1 MAHINLL
8 PWREEQRQE
17 QTRQFAV
24 VTVLSLALT
33 GALFL
38 LVHVTFSNQIDHQKF
53 RNKMLEN
60 EIATL
65 DESLKQIDELEDT
78 KEQLLSRMDVI
89 QSLQQRRPQIVHLFD
104 DFVRTV
110 PEGIFLTTIKQSA
123 DQLTIQ
129 GVAESN
135 GRVSAYMRN
144 IDASSWMSTPKLKVI
159 ETKKGTLRSSD
170 FTLITS
176 QSLPDDKKNK
186 NKDTTK
192 GEDS

>member
-17 QTRQFAV
+17 QTRQFA
-24 VTVLSLALT
+24 TMTGLSLLLT
-33 GALFL
+33 GALVF
-38 LVHVTFSNQIDHQKF
+38 LVHVTVENQIDHQEF
-53 RNKMLEN
+53 RNKMLQD

-65 DESLKQIDELEDT
+65 DKALQQIAELEET
-78 KEQLLSRMDVI
+78 KAQLLARMDVI

-110 PEGIFLTTIKQSA
+110 PEGIFLTQITQDA
-123 DQLTIQ
+123 DQLTIK

-144 IDASSWMSTPKLKVI
+144 IDASDWMATPKLKVI
-159 ETKKGTLRSSD
+159 KTKKGVQRSSD
-170 FTLITS
+170 FTLMTS
-176 QSLPDDKKNK
+176 QSLPPSAEKDKSA
-186 NKDTTK
+186 
-192 GEDS
+192 GEGS

>member
-17 QTRQFAV
+17 QTRQFA
-24 VTVLSLALT
+24 TMTGLSLLLTAALV
-33 GALFL
+33 F
-38 LVHVTFSNQIDHQKF
+38 LVHVTVENQIDHQKF
-53 RNKMLEN
+53 RNKMLQD

-65 DESLKQIDELEDT
+65 DKALEQIAKLEET
-78 KEQLLSRMDVI
+78 KAQLLARMDVI

-110 PEGIFLTTIKQSA
+110 PEGIFLSQITQDA
-123 DQLTIQ
+123 DQLTIK

-144 IDASSWMSTPKLKVI
+144 IDASDWMATPKLKVI
-159 ETKKGTLRSSD
+159 KTKKGAQRSSD

-176 QSLPDDKKNK
+176 QSLPPSAD
-186 NKDTTK
+186 KDTDA
-192 GEDS
+192 GEGS

>member
-17 QTRQFAV
+17 QTRQFAT
-24 VTVLSLALT
+24 VTVLSMALT
-33 GALFL
+33 GAIIFM
-38 LVHVTFSNQIDHQKF
+38 VHVMFNNQIEHQKY
-53 RNKMLEN
+53 RNKILQD

-65 DESLKQIDELEDT
+65 DASLKQIDALEDT
-78 KEQLLSRMDVI
+78 KEQLLARMDVI
-89 QSLQQRRPQIVHLFD
+89 QSLQQQRPQIVHLFD

-110 PEGIFLTTIKQSA
+110 PEGIYLTDIKQEG

-144 IDASSWMSTPKLKVI
+144 IDSSDWMATPKLKVI
-159 ETKKGTLRSSD
+159 ETKAGTLRSSD
-170 FTLITS
+170 FTLVTS
-176 QSLPDDKKNK
+176 QTSPDDKKQK
-186 NKDTTK
+186 SK
-192 GEDS
+192 GDDS